1 MAQDVRVTHD
11 EGRQRWEAWIGED
24 RAGFITYRRSDGVID
39 FRHTEVDPAFE
50 GRGVG
55 GALVRSALDAVT
67 VEGGGPE
74 RVVASCP
81 FVSAWLDRHPDY
93 QHLTARGTT
102 GDAGAP

>member
-11 EGRQRWEAWIGED
+11 EARQRWEAWVGED
-24 RAGFITYRRSDGVID
+24 LAGFITYRCSEQLID
-39 FRHTEVDPAFE
+39 FRHTEVGPAFE

-55 GALVRSALDAVT
+55 GILVRTALDEVA
-67 VEGGGPE
+67 ESAEPQ

-93 QHLTARGTT
+93 QHLRGRGTT
-102 GDAGAP
+102 GDAVDP